1 VHCVSCHHP
10 VEPGGR
16 YCNYCGAPLRPSPWR
31 PTARLLVGA
40 GLVAVLVVASLQVY
54 RGLERDRELREA
66 ASLTSGTTTTQVT
79 VTTSSAAPAP
89 TPPPTPVPPTNPA
102 PTVAP
107 VSVIKAG
114 TIEASR
120 PTAPYTNVCG
130 EAFPFDASFLQD
142 GDFST
147 AWRVKGDGVGRQI
160 RLRLAA
166 PTLITE
172 VGMVPGWDK
181 IDGCDGG
188 DLFRQHRTVA
198 KVRWIFDG
206 GQVVEQE
213 LSPERTLQVLPV
225 SVTTRNVIMQIMA
238 TNAPD
243 GIDMMAISEVR
254 LGGTPTA

>member
-1 VHCVSCHHP
+1 MHCVSCHHP

-31 PTARLLVGA
+31 PTARLLVAA
-40 GLVAVLVVASLQVY
+40 GLVVVLVVASLQVY

-66 ASLTSGTTTTQVT
+66 ATLAGPTTTLVT
-79 VTTSSAAPAP
+79 VPAPSTAPAP
-89 TPPPTPVPPTNPA
+89 TPPPTPVPPTTPA

-107 VSVIKAG
+107 VSVVKAA

-120 PTAPYTNVCG
+120 PTPPFTSACG
-130 EAFPFDASFLQD
+130 EVFPFDASFLQD
-142 GDFST
+142 GDFAT

-206 GQVVEQE
+206 GQVVEQQ
-213 LSPERTLQVLPV
+213 LSPTRTLQVLPV
-225 SVTTRNVIMQIMA
+225 SVTTRNVIMQVMA
-238 TNAPD
+238 TNEPN
-243 GIDMMAISEVR
+243 GIDMTAISEVR